1 MAENLCPQCGAPLAP
16 GATECKYCG
25 EAVAPAQVQP
35 QPQPQ
40 PQYQQQG
47 AYGQPGQPVQVFV
60 QTGDNDGI
68 DPSWPVKSKTTA
80 GILAILLGGL
90 GIHKFYL
97 GKTGMGILYLLFCW
111 TYFPGIIG
119 LVEGIMYLC
128 SNDHNFQVK
137 NHVRLQ

>member
-47 AYGQPGQPVQVFV
+47 AYGRCNAACKP
-60 QTGDNDGI
+60 
-68 DPSWPVKSKTTA
+68 TA
-80 GILAILLGGL
+80 GIGRVHGFILAQAACGG
-90 GIHKFYL
+90 
-97 GKTGMGILYLLFCW
+97 MS
-111 TYFPGIIG
+111 G
-119 LVEGIMYLC
+119 LRRWLKKYIRQAQGSKPHRAEQAHERKGHPREIAAYIAPPRIPQPDEPCDKVAAKQG
-128 SNDHNFQVK
+128 V
-137 NHVRLQ
+137 

>member
-68 DPSWPVKSKTTA
+68 DPSWPVKSKITA
-80 GILAILLGGL
+80 GLLAGHPQVLSGQNRYGYSVSAALLD
-90 GIHKFYL
+90 IHSRHRWSGRGY
-97 GKTGMGILYLLFCW
+97 
-111 TYFPGIIG
+111 
-119 LVEGIMYLC
+119 
-128 SNDHNFQVK
+128 
-137 NHVRLQ
+137 HVSVLR